1 MTTTKSPL
9 SRCGVNVGL
18 CFPRKICAICDATR
32 PRTCPS
38 ASMIYHFGC
47 RSAALALYVFII
59 VRLLQTFQDTQPVP
73 DTAHVVGPL
82 NQGAS
87 FLHVAR
93 FQQILRDR
101 DASVL
106 PGATCQPFC
115 EPVLS
120 EKRTQ

>member
-1 MTTTKSPL
+1 MTTTKSPQ
-9 SRCGVNVGL
+9 SMCVVKVGL
-18 CFPRKICAICDATR
+18 CLPRKICAICDATR

-38 ASMIYHFGC
+38 ASMMYHCGC

-87 FLHVAR
+87 FLHVVR
-93 FQQILRDR
+93 FLQILLVR
-101 DASVL
+101 DAVVPL
-106 PGATCQPFC
+106 GATCQPFC
-115 EPVLS
+115 GLVL
-120 EKRTQ
+120 